1 MRVTTTKAAQKHCY
15 GSPSKN
21 KKKTRQNNSDGD
33 GDDSVAWYH
42 HRHRIDPVQN
52 DPVICY
58 LY

>member
-1 MRVTTTKAAQKHCY
+1 MRVTTTKAAQRHCY

-42 HRHRIDPVQN
+42 HRINLVPN

-58 LY
+58 L

>member
-42 HRHRIDPVQN
+42 HRIDPVQN